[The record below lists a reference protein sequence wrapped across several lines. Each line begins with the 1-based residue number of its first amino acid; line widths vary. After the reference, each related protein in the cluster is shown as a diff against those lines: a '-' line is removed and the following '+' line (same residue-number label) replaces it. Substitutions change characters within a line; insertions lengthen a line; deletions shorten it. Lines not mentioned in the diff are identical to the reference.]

1 MAGLGFEPW
10 QFVLEFFFLT
20 TVLCLLSELAMFLAS
35 LSFSPTSQCLSHLL
49 TILHLLR
56 PAINQVL
63 WLSIYPVLRNSD
75 WQWGTDISVAE
86 RGAFR
91 IGKQNKNC
99 WGGCEEKDRSVLL
112 GEAVEDVSLRKDL
125 RASAAHCVRVRAHA
139 HIHTQD
145 QEKLVSG
152 HKVQTVQE

>member
-20 TVLCLLSELAMFLAS
+20 AVLCLLSELAMFLAS

-91 IGKQNKNC
+91 IGKQDKNC
-99 WGGCEEKDRSVLL
+99 GGGCEEKDRSVLL
-112 GEAVEDVSLRKDL
+112 GEVVEDVSLRKDL
-125 RASAAHCVRVRAHA
+125 QSISSPLRARACTCMCAHTCT
-139 HIHTQD
+139 HTHTRLGEISQWA
-145 QEKLVSG
+145 
-152 HKVQTVQE
+152 